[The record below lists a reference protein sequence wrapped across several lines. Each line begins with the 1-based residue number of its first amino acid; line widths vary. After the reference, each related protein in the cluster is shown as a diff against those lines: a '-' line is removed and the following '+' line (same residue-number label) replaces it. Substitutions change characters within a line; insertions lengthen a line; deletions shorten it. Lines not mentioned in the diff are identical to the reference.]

1 MKNIPRIYINENLE
15 IGRTYPMSRDHAH
28 YLKKVMR
35 TDKFIVFNNGQE
47 FNAEAS
53 VLSSSFLVLSSSE
66 RPDPSNNITLAFA
79 PIKQSRLEE
88 MVNMATQLGVAR
100 LQPIITERTTA
111 KHINWDRI
119 RKIIIEAAEQ
129 SNRNSVPELA
139 APVKFVDFVKNNKN
153 IVFGDERLVSPSL
166 RGSVGKA
173 DEGELPPVVVP
184 ATAPRPGAP
193 AQSKIAWGG
202 QEGGTLLIG
211 PEGGFSQP
219 EFDALD
225 AVGATGI
232 SLGATI
238 LRAETAAAIA
248 IAKAITSP

>member
-111 KHINWDRI
+111 KHIN
-119 RKIIIEAAEQ
+119 
-129 SNRNSVPELA
+129 
-139 APVKFVDFVKNNKN
+139 
-153 IVFGDERLVSPSL
+153 
-166 RGSVGKA
+166 
-173 DEGELPPVVVP
+173 
-184 ATAPRPGAP
+184 
-193 AQSKIAWGG
+193 
-202 QEGGTLLIG
+202 
-211 PEGGFSQP
+211 
-219 EFDALD
+219 
-225 AVGATGI
+225 
-232 SLGATI
+232 
-238 LRAETAAAIA
+238 
-248 IAKAITSP
+248 